1 MVGKYG
7 AVRVESSN
15 HNETYLKTVE
25 GFNIKERGY
34 LSPYFI
40 TNDATQECVLEGT
53 VIYITDD
60 KIEKSIDAI
69 SILNNFAALMKNN
82 KNIKSLLVIAE
93 DVTGEAFSTFVINK
107 VQEILIYVL

>member
-1 MVGKYG
+1 MVGKYD
-7 AVRVESSN
+7 VIISSN

-40 TNDATQECVLEGT
+40 TNDATQECILEGT

-60 KIEKSIDAI
+60 KIEKST
-69 SILNNFAALMKNN
+69 LMLFH
-82 KNIKSLLVIAE
+82 IK
-93 DVTGEAFSTFVINK
+93 
-107 VQEILIYVL
+107 